1 MKGPDE
7 PLIYSLENEQ
17 VSAPVVISCDHA
29 SNRIPKAFQ
38 QLGLADEHLQQH
50 IAYDIGALQVAN
62 ALAKFFNFPLISS
75 NYSRLLVDLNR
86 HPHDPSAIPE
96 VSDEIVIPGNS
107 GLTEE
112 QRQNRLSDYFY
123 PYHNRHSELVDNASD
138 DYKNP
143 FVLAIHSFTPE
154 MQSIARPWHYG
165 VLWGHSQN
173 LSSKFVKRLQ
183 QLPGRFIGENQ
194 PYHALEP
201 RGYSQDV
208 HGADRDVDV
217 ILLEIRQDLI
227 HTPAGQESIAEELCQ
242 AIEPLID
249 FSRTV

>member
-7 PLIYSLENEQ
+7 PSVYSLENQQ

-62 ALAKFFNFPLISS
+62 ALANFFSFPLISS

-96 VSDEIVIPGNS
+96 VSDEILIPGNR

-112 QRQNRLSDYFY
+112 QKQNRLSDYFY
-123 PYHNRHSELVDNASD
+123 PYHSRHGELVDNASNS
-138 DYKNP
+138 YKNP

-154 MQSIARPWHYG
+154 MQNFARPWHYG
-165 VLWGHSQN
+165 VLWGHSEH
-173 LSSKFVKRLQ
+173 LSSKFINSLQ
-183 QLPGRFIGENQ
+183 SLPGRFIGENQ
-194 PYHALEP
+194 PYHALQP

-227 HTPAGQESIAEELCQ
+227 SSTEGQQMIANELCE
-242 AIEPLID
+242 AIEPIID
-249 FSRTV
+249 FKKVG